1 MLLPHQCIDLP
12 ESHDVMMVCLSA
24 RVCPCR
30 LRERTHCHSWLRN
43 IRLRFASPA
52 LHQPVGNWEAP
63 NGNSCVCPLS
73 AFPFRCLPQSQTD
86 TRNSSFDSIILIKW
100 DRDRCSRQVP
110 EVYPLYQDKVFHSE
124 PSSRFCF
131 GEFRFPPAWWFPSL
145 ARLSP
150 ARPTVGLSG
159 EYFAVWIPPER
170 AGRLLGKVVCF
181 RMSGTQPF
189 SPDPPPRSF
198 APWLGVRSNR

>member
-1 MLLPHQCIDLP
+1 MHRFAW
-12 ESHDVMMVCLSA
+12 ESWCYDGVL
-24 RVCPCR
+24 VCPCLSVSDEGKNTLPQLIAKYSSPFCIPCTPPASGE
-30 LRERTHCHSWLRN
+30 LRSSKRKFLG
-43 IRLRFASPA
+43 LSP
-52 LHQPVGNWEAP
+52 L
-63 NGNSCVCPLS
+63 

-86 TRNSSFDSIILIKW
+86 ARNSSFDSIILIKW

-131 GEFRFPPAWWFPSL
+131 GEFRFPPAWWFRSL
-145 ARLSP
+145 ARLAP

-159 EYFAVWIPPER
+159 EYFAVWIPPKR

-181 RMSGTQPF
+181 RMCGTQPF